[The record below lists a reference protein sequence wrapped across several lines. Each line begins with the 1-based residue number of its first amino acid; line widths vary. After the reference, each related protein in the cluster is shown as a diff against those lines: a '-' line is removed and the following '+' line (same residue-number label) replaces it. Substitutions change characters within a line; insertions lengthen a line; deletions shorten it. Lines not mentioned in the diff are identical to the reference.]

1 MLRTAPALRHRSAI
15 DWLRRSQSDSKVVN
29 TNGLAPGGFFC
40 WMVSSIRRSK
50 MEVEAARS
58 GPYELSSVR
67 YWPKADMAAGNA
79 HVRFRG

>member
-1 MLRTAPALRHRSAI
+1 
-15 DWLRRSQSDSKVVN
+15 LRRSQSDSKVVN

-50 MEVEAARS
+50 MEVEATRS
-58 GPYELSSVR
+58 GPYELTGNVR
-67 YWPKADMAAGNA
+67 YWPKADIANCIA